1 MIAQLNKIWRARAC
15 VQAIARHS
23 RSGLIFGGVS
33 TTPFPP
39 PPPFMAAESIRKT
52 LKIVNFTNTNAILI
66 KLTTDTYLKKV
77 FHFPKCWGVTHRV

>member
-1 MIAQLNKIWRARAC
+1 MACAGVCASDRTPLTVRPDIW
-15 VQAIARHS
+15 
-23 RSGLIFGGVS
+23 VS
-33 TTPFPP
+33 KHHPLPP
-39 PPPFMAAESIRKT
+39 TPPFMAAESILKT